1 MWQNFYTRQE
11 KELISPRTIFRS
23 IIKFMSRKNKKKRP
37 LISFAL
43 LFIATVFF
51 SLLAYFKF
59 ITRPINLKSSEEKV
73 IVIKRGATISQ
84 IGNTLE
90 EQNLIYSTTAFKI
103 VVYRDNLTKKIQAGS
118 FRLSPSQSTQDI
130 ALSLTKGRLDQ
141 WLTIPEGYRN
151 EEIAEEIEEVFQIP
165 AQDFLSTAKG
175 LQGMLFPDTYLIPLD
190 ATADQ
195 IINIMLSNYQDKTE
209 NYRSSITNSNLT
221 EEEILSLAAIVERE
235 TLSDQEKSIV
245 AGILLKR
252 LANNW
257 PLQVDAS
264 LQYIIGEKGEWWP
277 IPTIFDKEISSP
289 YNTYKNLGLT
299 PTPIANSGIA
309 SIKAVINSRES
320 DYWYYLHDSNGKIHY
335 AEDLDQHNENIRKYI
350 R

>member
-1 MWQNFYTRQE
+1 M
-11 KELISPRTIFRS
+11 PR
-23 IIKFMSRKNKKKRP
+23 KKKTKQKA
-37 LISFAL
+37 IGFSL
-43 LFIATVFF
+43 LSLAAVFF
-51 SLLAYFKF
+51 ALLAYFQF
-59 ITRPINLKSSEEKV
+59 ITRPINSKSTEEKV
-73 IVIKRGATISQ
+73 VVIKRGATISQ

-90 EQNLIYSTTAFKI
+90 EQKLIRSTTAFKI
-103 VVYRDNLTKKIQAGS
+103 IVYRGNLTKKVQAGS

-130 ALSLTKGRLDQ
+130 ALSLTEGRLDR

-151 EEIAEEIEEVFQIP
+151 EEIAEEIQENFQIP
-165 AQDFLSTAKG
+165 TQDFLSAANG

-190 ATADQ
+190 ATVDQ
-195 IINIMLSNYQDKTE
+195 IITMMLSNYQDKTE
-209 NYRSSITNSNLT
+209 AYRSSITNSNLT

-252 LANNW
+252 LANDW

-264 LQYIIGEKGEWWP
+264 LQYIIGEQGKWWP
-277 IPTIFDKEISSP
+277 IPTIFDKEISSS

-299 PTPIANSGIA
+299 PAPIANPGIA
-309 SIKAVINSRES
+309 SIKAVINPRES

-335 AEDLDQHNENIRKYI
+335 AEDLAQHNENIRKYI